1 MSFPFVKILSFFQQP
16 KVYSLIGEE

>member
-1 MSFPFVKILSFFQQP
+1 MSFPFVKVLSFFQQP